1 MKVSKGT
8 KLFALGVLL
17 VVIDQ
22 IIKILVKT
30 NMQIGE
36 HFNVIGN
43 WFQIFFIENE
53 GMAFGMK
60 FGGMAGK
67 FCLSLFRIILFGLLF
82 WWISSLSRKSVT
94 PDGGKALLP
103 DGKTPVVPTGVLV
116 GLTLIAAGAMGN
128 LIDCLF
134 YGLIFDYAPFMFG
147 RVVDMLYFPLIDTIW
162 PTWMP
167 FVGGERFLFF
177 APIFNFADSCVTVG
191 AIYLLIFH
199 YWPMYGAQIAFR
211 DYRARDGI
219 TGSQWVGLKWFEKF
233 LSDFQ
238 TGIFYWS
245 FSWKCF
251 HTASAALRGTTAA
264 RVSTSASL
272 MAFMVPNRF
281 RKSSRRLGPTPGM
294 PSSADFM
301 VLLVWL
307 SWW

>member
-22 IIKILVKT
+22 IMKILVKT

-94 PDGGKALLP
+94 SDGGKALLP

-191 AIYLLIFH
+191 AIYLLIFQ
-199 YWPMYGAQIAFR
+199 Y
-211 DYRARDGI
+211 
-219 TGSQWVGLKWFEKF
+219 
-233 LSDFQ
+233 
-238 TGIFYWS
+238 S
-245 FSWKCF
+245 FFMREDAPRTKDKN
-251 HTASAALRGTTAA
+251 AAAE
-264 RVSTSASL
+264 
-272 MAFMVPNRF
+272 
-281 RKSSRRLGPTPGM
+281 
-294 PSSADFM
+294 
-301 VLLVWL
+301 
-307 SWW
+307 

>member
-22 IIKILVKT
+22 IMKILVKT

-103 DGKTPVVPTGVLV
+103 DGKTPVIPTGVLV

-147 RVVDMLYFPLIDTIW
+147 RVVDMLYFPLIDTVW

-191 AIYLLIFH
+191 AIYLLIFQ
-199 YWPMYGAQIAFR
+199 Y
-211 DYRARDGI
+211 
-219 TGSQWVGLKWFEKF
+219 
-233 LSDFQ
+233 
-238 TGIFYWS
+238 S
-245 FSWKCF
+245 F
-251 HTASAALRGTTAA
+251 
-264 RVSTSASL
+264 
-272 MAFMVPNRF
+272 FMRE
-281 RKSSRRLGPTPGM
+281 G
-294 PSSADFM
+294 
-301 VLLVWL
+301 
-307 SWW
+307 

>member
-1 MKVSKGT
+1 MIVSKGT

-22 IIKILVKT
+22 IMKILVKT

-191 AIYLLIFH
+191 AIYLLIFQ
-199 YWPMYGAQIAFR
+199 Y
-211 DYRARDGI
+211 
-219 TGSQWVGLKWFEKF
+219 
-233 LSDFQ
+233 
-238 TGIFYWS
+238 S
-245 FSWKCF
+245 FFMREDAPRTKDKN
-251 HTASAALRGTTAA
+251 AAAE
-264 RVSTSASL
+264 
-272 MAFMVPNRF
+272 
-281 RKSSRRLGPTPGM
+281 
-294 PSSADFM
+294 
-301 VLLVWL
+301 
-307 SWW
+307 